1 MSTTKRAGPAAV
13 RQVADGVYRLGDRYD
28 SWYVIVQGGRL
39 TVVDSGLPKHWPQLP
54 ALLKSIGRRLDDID
68 AVLLTHDHLDHL
80 GNAERLRRDA
90 NATVSIHSSEA
101 DSARQ
106 GGGHPP
112 MRLRWLPAMV
122 RPTVARYVLHSIREG
137 VMRIAPIAKIAT
149 FEDGD
154 VLDVPGRPRVIHT
167 PGHSRGECVLHLEQ
181 RDVLFSGDAL
191 VTLDIAPAHVGP
203 SLLTP
208 PFVLDLAQARASLER
223 IEATGAGVM
232 LPGHGEPWRS
242 GVAEA
247 VRLARSL

>member
-1 MSTTKRAGPAAV
+1 MTTPGATASV

-28 SWYVIVQGGRL
+28 SWYVVEQGGRL
-39 TVVDSGLPKHWPQLP
+39 TVIDTGLPKHWPQLP
-54 ALLKSIGRRLDDID
+54 PLLQSIGRRLDDVD

-101 DSARQ
+101 DSARH
-106 GGGHPP
+106 GGGTPP
-112 MRLRWLPAMV
+112 PTLGGLLAMI
-122 RPTVARYVLHSIREG
+122 RPTVARYMLHSIRGG
-137 VMRIAPIAKIAT
+137 VMRIAPIANVAT

-208 PFVLDLAQARASLER
+208 PFVLDPAQARASLER
-223 IEATGAGVM
+223 IEATGAGIM
-232 LPGHGEPWRS
+232 LPGHGEPWRG
-242 GVAEA
+242 GVGEA